1 MNRCKLAFV
10 ALFFLIQTASAQVDP
25 NLANQY
31 FANGEYEKAGSL
43 YQQLWDKDERN
54 EYYFNRYIDC
64 LMNLENWEE
73 GEKAVKKQLKK
84 TPDNAAIYVTAGNLA
99 ERQGKE
105 DEAKKQFAKAV
116 EKVQPDF
123 NAVNRLATQF
133 INQAKYAEAI
143 AAYERG
149 GELLND
155 RRRFAYNL
163 GELYRR
169 KGDDSEKM
177 LDYYIASLE
186 DDPSKNGVLKTI
198 FQRYLSE
205 AEFELLQAQLYSKIQ
220 ANDSNPDFT
229 DLLAWTFIQKKDFKN
244 ALRQMKA
251 LDRKL
256 AENGTR
262 VFQLAQTAAE
272 SADYDSAIDG
282 FEYVIAEKGK
292 TSTFY
297 LDAKRESMNCR
308 RKKLTD
314 GFSYTPE
321 DLQKLEAE
329 YESFL
334 AEFGRNRQTAAII
347 QQLADLEAF
356 YLNDLDKSISL
367 LDSLVQTPT
376 LDRNT
381 QARAKISL
389 ADFYLMKGENWE
401 STLLYSQ
408 VDKDYREEQLGQEAR
423 FKNARLSYFKGD
435 FEWSMAQFD
444 VLKASTSKLISNDAL
459 DLALF
464 IMENK
469 DLDSTGRALGLY
481 SVAELLIFQNRFA
494 EAFLNLDSLRRE
506 FPEHTLQ
513 DDLTYLEGQIWLK
526 KRDYQKAASL
536 FEQVAEKWP
545 TDIRADN
552 SLYALANLYEKQLN
566 DREKAKTIYEKIFT
580 DYSSSVFA
588 VDSRKKF
595 RVLRGD
601 KIQ

>member
-1 MNRCKLAFV
+1 MNRCKLAIA
-10 ALFFLIQTASAQVDP
+10 ALFFFIQTTSAQVDP

-31 FANGEYEKAGSL
+31 FVNGEYEKAGSL
-43 YQQLWDKDERN
+43 YQQLWEKDERN

-64 LMNLENWEE
+64 LISLENWEE

-84 TPDNAAIYVTAGNLA
+84 TPENAAIYVTAGNLL

-105 DEAKKQFAKAV
+105 EEAKKQWAKAV
-116 EKVQPDF
+116 EKIQPDF
-123 NAVNRLATQF
+123 NAVNRLASLF
-133 INQAKYAEAI
+133 INQAKYEEAI

-149 GELLND
+149 SELLND

-169 KGDDSEKM
+169 KGDSEKM
-177 LDYYIASLE
+177 LEYYLASLE

-198 FQRYLSE
+198 FQRYLTDSD
-205 AEFELLQAQLYSKIQ
+205 FELLQAQLYSKMQ
-220 ANDSNPDFT
+220 ADDSNPDFT

-272 SADYDSAIDG
+272 SADYDAAIDG
-282 FEYVIAEKGK
+282 FDYLISEKGK

-314 GFSYTPE
+314 GFSHTQE
-321 DLQKLEAE
+321 DLKKLEAE
-329 YESFL
+329 YLSFL
-334 AEFGRNRQTAAII
+334 NEFGRNRQTAAII

-356 YLNDLDKSISL
+356 YLNDLGKSISL
-367 LDSLVQTPT
+367 LDSLVATPT

-389 ADFYLMKGENWE
+389 ADFYLMNGENWE

-423 FKNARLSYFKGD
+423 FKNARLSYFTGD

-481 SVAELLIFQNRFA
+481 SIAELLVFQNRFD
-494 EAFLNLDSLRRE
+494 EAFLKLDSLRQE

-513 DDLTYLEGQIWLK
+513 DDLGYLEAQIHLK
-526 KRDYQKAASL
+526 KRDYLKAASL

-588 VDSRKKF
+588 VESRKRF